1 LLKSLL
7 YLLRCDTSD
16 TYHLEYDKKR
26 SITVQEHANS
36 GLRTKE
42 LLEMTGISEPT
53 LRRWL
58 RDGQPVPEL
67 VDARRDWRGWRTWE
81 HRHVDAIR
89 RYQRARQESHKVLDG
104 APLRRG
110 ERP

>member
-1 LLKSLL
+1 VHQDF
-7 YLLRCDTSD
+7 R
-16 TYHLEYDKKR
+16 
-26 SITVQEHANS
+26 Q

-58 RDGQPVPEL
+58 RDGHPVPEL

-81 HRHVDAIR
+81 SRHVDAIR
-89 RYQRARQESHKVLDG
+89 RYQRTRQEGSRAAEGQHLAKG
-104 APLRRG
+104 KRQ
-110 ERP
+110 